1 MTMTTAA
8 ESIRV
13 RGEGP
18 IVMVDDSFD
27 DFYIADLMYARCKL
41 DNDFVHCESG
51 DALMHYLAG
60 VKKRGEAQPALIL
73 MDLNMPGMDGIE
85 TTAMLRSNDEL
96 DSVPVIAMLTTSVD
110 RQDRQRAQSA
120 GANAYFSKP
129 LNPTDYIELF
139 NSFLP

>member
-1 MTMTTAA
+1 MAMTTATG
-8 ESIRV
+8 SIRV
-13 RGEGP
+13 DGDGA

-51 DALMHYLAG
+51 DDLMHYLDGLTA
-60 VKKRGEAQPALIL
+60 RGAVQPALIL
-73 MDLNMPGMDGIE
+73 MDLNMPGFDGVE
-85 TTAMLRSNDEL
+85 TTALLRSKTGFE
-96 DSVPVIAMLTTSVD
+96 SVPVIVMLSSSVV
-110 RQDRQRAQSA
+110 RRDRQRAESA

-139 NSFLP
+139 NSFAT